1 MRPKR
6 YPYSGKRKKQSDE
19 QIAKLKRYV
28 EANSTNISY
37 LTDAIQTLRSHQNC
51 Q

>member
-1 MRPKR
+1 MRPRR
-6 YPYSGKRKKQSDE
+6 YPYSGKRKKQSDG
-19 QIAKLKRYV
+19 QIAKLKRDI

-37 LTDAIQTLRSHQNC
+37 LTHTIQTLRSHHNC